1 VTRRL
6 NFAERLAAARR
17 DETLA
22 EIVKRSAWDRYVV
35 GQVVLLYGSS
45 HDIFTA
51 NEIRDLLPDM
61 GKGYLGAAISGL
73 RSAGIIRRIPG
84 AEVPST
90 LKSTHGHGLKVWH
103 LTARGHREA
112 AQRFH
117 QTEVDAA

>member
-1 VTRRL
+1 MTRRL

-22 EIVKRSAWDRYVV
+22 EIVQRSAWDRYVV

-45 HDIFTA
+45 HDTWSA
-51 NEIRDLLPDM
+51 NDIRTLLPDM
-61 GKGYLGAAISGL
+61 GVGYLGAAINGL
-73 RSAGIIRRIPG
+73 RSAGIIRRVPVDG
-84 AEVPST
+84 VPST
-90 LKSTHGHGLKVWH
+90 SPATHGHRLTVWM
-103 LTARGHREA
+103 LTGKGHREA

>member
-35 GQVVLLYGSS
+35 GQVVLLHGSS
-45 HDIFTA
+45 HDTFTA
-51 NEIRDLLPDM
+51 NEIRDLLPVL
-61 GKGYLGAAISGL
+61 GKGYLGAAITGL
-73 RSAGIIRRIPG
+73 RGAGIIRRVPVDG
-84 AEVPST
+84 VPST
-90 LKSTHGHGLKVWH
+90 LDNTHGHRLAVWM
-103 LTARGHREA
+103 LTAKGHREA